1 MSDDTPT
8 QRLPQS
14 GDGGELAEERKK
26 SRTLL
31 FVLIGVG
38 AALLIA
44 IVVLL
49 ALLLGGDKGSGD
61 PSATPTETT
70 STSPTPSDSP
80 TPSATPTPVV
90 TPEPTP
96 SETEEPPP
104 PPDTSPGFA
113 SFSRGESVFCNAT
126 PGPGY
131 TPPGISF
138 NYTAKNASSVWFLFG
153 EGDAA
158 DAQAFPMPISGNQ
171 NDVYGGSPVE
181 YPCGAATA
189 KFTLTVVGTNG
200 QHVSKTFTV
209 KNIGDKF

>member
-8 QRLPQS
+8 QRLPQGS
-14 GDGGELAEERKK
+14 DGGELAQERKK
-26 SRTLL
+26 SRALL

-38 AALLIA
+38 AALLVA

-49 ALLLGGDKGSGD
+49 ILLLGNTTGT
-61 PSATPTETT
+61 PSASPSPTVTD
-70 STSPTPSDSP
+70 STSPTPSD
-80 TPSATPTPVV
+80 TPSPSA

-96 SETEEPPP
+96 TPTPSETQAPPP

-113 SFSRGESVFCNAT
+113 SFNQGQTVSCNNS
-126 PGPGY
+126 PGAPGY

-171 NDVYGGSPVE
+171 DDVYGGSTVE

-189 KFTLTVVGTNG
+189 KFTLTVVGNNG

-209 KNIGDKF
+209 KNNGDVY